1 VGYGSIQAFFISEA
15 QEDKMVIGGGKKL
28 INVSQEP
35 SSEWPES
42 WKETWDNIMVS
53 SSNGD

>member
-1 VGYGSIQAFFISEA
+1 
-15 QEDKMVIGGGKKL
+15 MVIGGGKKL